1 MSGGV
6 GRRPKGAGIV
16 FAAKK
21 IVEIDKLCDRL
32 LSARQETM
40 RQAGR
45 QQQRQEAT
53 RREAQIQRANTI
65 VDNSLK
71 VSLALL
77 PLLLALLLLLLLLL
91 LLFSLVLALALALN
105 KCPKALKSFKCAAC
119 RLPHAVC
126 HVEKEDAVVAL

>member
-45 QQQRQEAT
+45 QAAAET
-53 RREAQIQRANTI
+53 RGNAARGAN
-65 VDNSLK
+65 
-71 VSLALL
+71 
-77 PLLLALLLLLLLLL
+77 
-91 LLFSLVLALALALN
+91 
-105 KCPKALKSFKCAAC
+105 PKSQHNC
-119 RLPHAVC
+119 
-126 HVEKEDAVVAL
+126 